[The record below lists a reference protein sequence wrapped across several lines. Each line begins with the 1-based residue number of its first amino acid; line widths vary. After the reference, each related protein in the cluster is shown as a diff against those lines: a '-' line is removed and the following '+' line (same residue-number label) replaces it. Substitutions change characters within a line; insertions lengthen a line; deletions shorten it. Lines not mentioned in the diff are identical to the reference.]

1 MKRKC
6 RGYRRLIRG
15 MCGCLAV
22 WLLLTGCAGAAA
34 GEDMIQPETR
44 VALEE
49 TLHGLF
55 QDYDTLG
62 ASVAVFQNGQVTY
75 TYCYGNRFWEGSPV
89 TPDSLFQCGSI
100 SKMVANMGLMQLL
113 YEQNI
118 PLDTA
123 VGEILGFPVRHPDYP
138 DLPITLRQVMSH
150 TAGLQDGGE
159 YRAALEGRGKALS
172 QLLDGNRDCYLKG
185 FKPGKKYS
193 YSNFGGG
200 LIGPLVE
207 ALSGQT
213 LDGYMQEHI
222 FGPLGITAAYQ
233 AGLLSKTAPVCDL
246 YFMPSGQISKSLR
259 VERDQMTVDIAPD
272 PETHYDLTAG
282 KLIIS
287 APDLCKLLIV
297 LCDGGIYED
306 VQLLPGEAARE
317 MRTCQDG
324 RWSVSGNSGRG
335 LFVNIQ
341 REDQVPGRTLYGH
354 GGKAHG
360 MLCAAYFDPTDRTGV
375 VMLTNGCDNRTGDTG
390 VGELGSEV
398 LTAVYEL
405 WLNQEHEKVDAFYV
419 E

>member
-1 MKRKC
+1 MNQQH
-6 RGYRRLIRG
+6 RGRWRRFVSL
-15 MCGCLAV
+15 CLAA
-22 WLLLTGCAGAAA
+22 WLLTGAAAA
-34 GEDMIQPETR
+34 GECAIQPETR
-44 VALEE
+44 VALEN
-49 TLHGLF
+49 TLHNLF

-75 TYCYGNRFWEGSPV
+75 TYCYGNRFVEGTPV
-89 TPDSLFQCGSI
+89 TSDSLFQCGSI

-113 YEQNI
+113 YEQDI
-118 PLDTA
+118 PLDTP
-123 VGEILGFPVRHPDYP
+123 VEEVLGFPVRHPDYP

-150 TAGLQDGGE
+150 TAGLQDGRA
-159 YRAALEGRGKALS
+159 YRAALEGNGMPLHA
-172 QLLDGNRDCYLKG
+172 LLDGNPDSYLAG
-185 FKPGKKYS
+185 AKPGETYH
-193 YSNFGGG
+193 YSNLGGG

-213 LDGYMQEHI
+213 LDSYMQEHV
-222 FGPLGITAAYQ
+222 FQPLGITAAYQ

-259 VERDQMTVDIAPD
+259 VERDQMTVDTAPD
-272 PETHYDLTAG
+272 PDSHYDLSAG

-306 VQLLPGEAARE
+306 VQLLPSKAAKE

-341 REDQVPGRTLYGH
+341 RGDQVPGRTLYGH

-390 VGELGSEV
+390 VGELGSKV
-398 LTAVYEL
+398 LTAVYEC